1 MIERLLEHQD
11 SMKTVPVAEKSMHR
25 LPALDLLRAIAIVW
39 VMLFHSY
46 IVGGLGAHFSVLENS
61 GWMGVDLFF
70 VLSGYLIGSQ
80 LLKPLSRGEP
90 LAFADFYLR
99 RAFRVLP
106 AFFVVLALYFC
117 WPAFRESPGIQPAW
131 QFVTFTVNFL
141 IDYQHNKAF
150 SHVWSLCVEEHFY
163 LLFPW
168 LAWWLTR
175 RPSLRK
181 VVIVCVG
188 LVVAGMLLRGYVWL
202 HELAPLRDLD
212 DGRFNRRF
220 IEDIYY
226 PTYMR
231 LDGLL
236 AGVVLATIKI
246 YRPAWWQRVQQ
257 NANALLLFGVVVVA
271 ASIVVFQDRSGL
283 LATVIGYPLLSCGL
297 MLLVA
302 AGTGTQ
308 GWLGR
313 IRMPGAGWLA
323 MVSYSLYLTHKAV
336 YKLIE
341 NTFGAAL
348 QDHALL
354 AFVAYAAVSLLVAA
368 LLHYAVERPFLRMRE
383 TLFARSRRE
392 LIAEN
397 AVT

>member
-1 MIERLLEHQD
+1 MQ
-11 SMKTVPVAEKSMHR
+11 R
-25 LPALDLLRAIAIVW
+25 LPGLDLLRAIAIVW

-46 IVGGLGAHFSVLENS
+46 IIGGLGAHFSVLENS

-70 VLSGYLIGSQ
+70 LLSGYLIGSQ
-80 LLKPLSRGEP
+80 VLKPLSRGEP
-90 LAFADFYLR
+90 LAPTDFYLR

-131 QFVTFTVNFL
+131 QFATFTVNFL

-168 LAWWLTR
+168 LAWSLTR

-188 LVVAGMLLRGYVWL
+188 LVAAGMLLRGYVWL
-202 HELAPLRDLD
+202 YELAPLRDLD
-212 DGRFNRRF
+212 DGRFGRSF

-246 YRPAWWQRVQQ
+246 YRPAWWQRMQQ
-257 NANALLLFGVVVVA
+257 NANALLLFGIAVVL

-283 LATVIGYPLLSCGL
+283 PATVIGYPLLSFGL

-302 AGTGTQ
+302 SGAGTQ

-341 NTFGAAL
+341 NTFGAVL

-354 AFVAYAAVSLLVAA
+354 AFATYAAASLLVAA
-368 LLHYAVERPFLRMRE
+368 VLHYAVERPFLRLRE
-383 TLFARSRRE
+383 KLFARPRRE
-392 LIAEN
+392 LLAEN

>member
-1 MIERLLEHQD
+1 
-11 SMKTVPVAEKSMHR
+11 MKTESITEKSAHR
-25 LPALDLLRAIAIVW
+25 LPGLDLLRAVAIVW

-46 IVGGLGAHFSVLENS
+46 IIGGLGEHFSVLENS

-80 LLKPLSRGEP
+80 LLKPLSRGQP
-90 LAFADFYLR
+90 LALADFYLR

-117 WPAFRESPGIQPAW
+117 WPAFREAPGIQPTW

-163 LLFPW
+163 LVFPW

-181 VVIVCVG
+181 VVIVCIG
-188 LVVAGMLLRGYVWL
+188 LVAAGMLLRGYVWV

-212 DGRFNRRF
+212 DGRFGQHF
-220 IEDIYY
+220 VEDIYY

-246 YRPAWWQRVQQ
+246 YRPIWWQRAQQ
-257 NANALLLFGVVVVA
+257 NANALLLFGIVVVA
-271 ASIVVFQDRSGL
+271 TSIIVFQDRSGL
-283 LATVIGYPLLSCGL
+283 LATVIGYPLLSFGL

-302 AGTGTQ
+302 AGADTQ

-341 NTFGAAL
+341 NTFGTSL
-348 QDHALL
+348 QDQTLL
-354 AFVAYAAVSLLVAA
+354 AFAVYAAASLLVAA
-368 LLHYAVERPFLRMRE
+368 LLHYAVERPFLRLRE
-383 TLFARSRRE
+383 TLFARPRRE
-392 LIAEN
+392 QIAKT

>member
-1 MIERLLEHQD
+1 MQ
-11 SMKTVPVAEKSMHR
+11 R
-25 LPALDLLRAIAIVW
+25 LPGLDLLRAIAIVW

-46 IVGGLGAHFSVLENS
+46 IIGGLGAHFSVLENS

-70 VLSGYLIGSQ
+70 LLSGYLIGSQ
-80 LLKPLSRGEP
+80 VLKPLSRGEP
-90 LAFADFYLR
+90 LAPTDFYLR

-188 LVVAGMLLRGYVWL
+188 LVAAGMLLRGYVWL
-202 HELAPLRDLD
+202 YELAPLRDLD
-212 DGRFNRRF
+212 DGRFGRSF

-246 YRPAWWQRVQQ
+246 YRPAWWQRMQQ
-257 NANALLLFGVVVVA
+257 NANALLLFGIAVVL

-283 LATVIGYPLLSCGL
+283 LATVIGYPLLSFGL

-302 AGTGTQ
+302 SGAGTQ

-336 YKLIE
+336 YKLVE
-341 NTFGAAL
+341 NTFGAVL
-348 QDHALL
+348 QDHVLL
-354 AFVAYAAVSLLVAA
+354 AFATYAAASLLVAA
-368 LLHYAVERPFLRMRE
+368 VLHYAVERPFLRLRE
-383 TLFARSRRE
+383 KLFARPRRE
-392 LIAEN
+392 LLAEN